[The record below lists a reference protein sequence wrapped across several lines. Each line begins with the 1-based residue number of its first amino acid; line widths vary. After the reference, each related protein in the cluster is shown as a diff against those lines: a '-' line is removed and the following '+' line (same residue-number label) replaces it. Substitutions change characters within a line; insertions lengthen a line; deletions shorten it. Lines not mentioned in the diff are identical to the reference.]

1 MSRSIND
8 RNLHQQN
15 SQNQQLTQSSEEQQ
29 QPPATVLPQIVK
41 LPAGSGSYIVIK
53 NLPKSHDEP
62 VRISADSVMQ
72 ISGELSQS
80 AVLGFTT
87 HATSSTSQ
95 LDALSPVL
103 KKRPKLEVTDS
114 SSSCGSTNITDDL
127 SALKAR
133 ILEHKHQRLAAL
145 VDR

>member
-8 RNLHQQN
+8 RNLHQQI
-15 SQNQQLTQSSEEQQ
+15 SQNQQLTQSSDDQQ

-41 LPAGSGSYIVIK
+41 LPAASGSYIVIK
-53 NLPKSHDEP
+53 NIVKSNDEP
-62 VRISADSVMQ
+62 LRISADSAMQ
-72 ISGELSQS
+72 ISSELSQS
-80 AVLGFTT
+80 SVLGFTT

-95 LDALSPVL
+95 LDTLSPVL

-127 SALKAR
+127 TALKSR
-133 ILEHKHQRLAAL
+133 ISEQKHQRLTAL

>member
-8 RNLHQQN
+8 RNIHQQN
-15 SQNQQLTQSSEEQQ
+15 SQNQQLTQSSDEQQ
-29 QPPATVLPQIVK
+29 PVLPQIVK
-41 LPAGSGSYIVIK
+41 LPAGSGNFIVIK
-53 NLPKSHDEP
+53 NISKSHDEP
-62 VRISADSVMQ
+62 VRISADSVKQ

-80 AVLGFTT
+80 TVLGFTT

-114 SSSCGSTNITDDL
+114 SSSCGSANITDDL
-127 SALKAR
+127 TALKAR
-133 ILEHKHQRLAAL
+133 ISEQKHQRLTAL